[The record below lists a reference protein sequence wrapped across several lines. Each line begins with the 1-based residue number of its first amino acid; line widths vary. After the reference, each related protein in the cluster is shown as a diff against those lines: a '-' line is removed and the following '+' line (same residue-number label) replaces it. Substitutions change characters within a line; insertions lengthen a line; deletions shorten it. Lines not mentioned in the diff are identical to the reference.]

1 MMDWNAKLREY
12 RMNGSKTV
20 FLPEGTTIV
29 ALGARSGDKSGWED
43 YARTLEAGIAF
54 RTSGDFC
61 GAPVQPG
68 ATDLGRLDT
77 EWRASLERADYVV
90 WSWWTP
96 IAWRI
101 PGEGWVIPAAGTF
114 GQDVETRSTV
124 RHINKIRTAVRSF
137 AEYRETPAV

>member
-1 MMDWNAKLREY
+1 MIDWDAKLREF
-12 RMNGSKTV
+12 RMNGSMSV

-29 ALGARSGDKSGWED
+29 TLGARSGDKSGWEH
-43 YARTLEAGIAF
+43 YARTLDAGLPF

-61 GAPVQPG
+61 GAPVRPG
-68 ATDLGRLDT
+68 TTDIGRLDT
-77 EWRASLERADYVV
+77 EWRASVDRADYIV

-114 GQDVETRSTV
+114 GQNVETMSTV
-124 RHINKIRTAVRSF
+124 RHINKIRTAVGSLGG
-137 AEYRETPAV
+137 YRETPAA